1 VADERRLRSEIAQER
16 EELSG
21 AVGSLREELGRAKR
35 RVPAIAAGGIALVT
49 ALRVGL
55 RWLRRRR

>member
-1 VADERRLRSEIAQER
+1 MTDEKQLRREIAHER

-21 AVGSLREELGRAKR
+21 AVDSLRAELDRAKR
-35 RVPAIAAGGIALVT
+35 RAPAVAVGGLALVT

-55 RWLRRRR
+55 RRLRRR

>member
-1 VADERRLRSEIAQER
+1 MTDEKQLRREIARER

-21 AVGSLREELGRAKR
+21 AVDSFRTELDRAKR
-35 RVPAIAAGGIALVT
+35 RAPAFAAGALALVT

-55 RWLRRRR
+55 RRIRRR